1 MSTEQTDPK
10 KFVEKMIAE
19 IDQRRD
25 VLGALGEINKI
36 LDGVILDPLSQIE
49 QIAVILKKR
58 GLR

>member
-1 MSTEQTDPK
+1 MMEQTEPK

-25 VLGALGEINKI
+25 VLGVLGKINNI
-36 LDGVILDPLSQIE
+36 LDNISLDPLGQIE
-49 QIAVILKKR
+49 QIIKILKKK